1 MEYFSSLAPEK
12 VGNSLARGRQG
23 QLQANSVRKL
33 TNNLC
38 DVLRQLDHY
47 VITTTCR
54 RTLRVEEEQ
63 SVIFIGVGYL
73 TINRRLTAGTAVV
86 PFGHSVDS
94 TNVLF

>member
-47 VITTTCR
+47 VITTTKR
-54 RTLRVEEEQ
+54 RTLRVEDEKAVIGERVVYLMFTR
-63 SVIFIGVGYL
+63 SVL
-73 TINRRLTAGTAVV
+73 AGTALT
-86 PFGHSVDS
+86 PFGRIVYQFYD
-94 TNVLF
+94 